1 MSEAKFFPLK
11 KFLIVNRGDEIP
23 ENVTVL
29 CDGGRE
35 LVIKHANSFE
45 ARRELQYQAKLLGAN
60 ALLNVHVDWFSPGGL
75 TRYMAYGTPAVCG
88 RKHFKGTM
96 TAAYAASSAANT
108 CTSTDSPGARSLDGH
123 CKVFQ
128 VRIYRHHH
136 FVGFESSR
144 IIPKQNGAQSSAV
157 LLSTIL
163 NYLSGSSVN
172 RL

>member
-88 RKHFKGTM
+88 RQTNCVRNCICRLLRRQHLHRHGQPRGQIPGWPLQSF
-96 TAAYAASSAANT
+96 SST
-108 CTSTDSPGARSLDGH
+108 HLSP
-123 CKVFQ
+123 
-128 VRIYRHHH
+128 
-136 FVGFESSR
+136 SSFCWF
-144 IIPKQNGAQSSAV
+144 
-157 LLSTIL
+157 
-163 NYLSGSSVN
+163 
-172 RL
+172 

>member
-75 TRYMAYGTPAVCG
+75 TRYMAFQRHNDG
-88 RKHFKGTM
+88 RRIACAT
-96 TAAYAASSAANT
+96 AYAASSAANT

>member
-60 ALLNVHVDWFSPGGL
+60 ALLNVHVDWFSPGDL
-75 TRYMAYGTPAVCG
+75 TRYLAYGAPAVCG

-96 TAAYAASSAANT
+96 TADELRSQLHMPPPPPPTPAPARTAPGPDPWMAIAKFFKYA
-108 CTSTDSPGARSLDGH
+108 
-123 CKVFQ
+123 
-128 VRIYRHHH
+128 
-136 FVGFESSR
+136 FVA
-144 IIPKQNGAQSSAV
+144 IIILLV
-157 LLSTIL
+157 LNLIS
-163 NYLSGSSVN
+163 
-172 RL
+172 

>member
-75 TRYMAYGTPAVCG
+75 TRYMAYGPPAVCG
-88 RKHFKGTM
+88 RKHVNPPRPIINWTGLPCLLPAR
-96 TAAYAASSAANT
+96 TA
-108 CTSTDSPGARSLDGH
+108 
-123 CKVFQ
+123 
-128 VRIYRHHH
+128 
-136 FVGFESSR
+136 
-144 IIPKQNGAQSSAV
+144 
-157 LLSTIL
+157 
-163 NYLSGSSVN
+163 
-172 RL
+172 